1 MRAGRSSLRRSFH
14 APRTPRLTLPAPPRP
29 FSQPEFGSLTEEIL
43 WSLSKALE
51 EGDVGKITDAILIKV
66 ARQCNPGGIL
76 RQTFIQDEIA
86 NKYAEYGYGD
96 LKSDVEEKTEG
107 ALKQLLMA
115 LLSDRLDYEA
125 QILEKAM
132 KGLGTD
138 EDCLITI
145 LCTLDEEDIFPL
157 QQAYSDRYERSL
169 EQAVISETSGK
180 FKRVLLLAGCDSIDE
195 AYAKVCHSAISG
207 MGTDCKALIRL
218 MVTCPHDVMDKT
230 REAYSRLYGN
240 DLVSDMGGEWAIGGD
255 FKRILCALAKKHP
268 DRIVEEPDYA
278 ADVATL
284 RDAVEG
290 LGTDEEAIID
300 VLANKTFDQI
310 EALKDAYKVE
320 HGELLKERIK
330 AETTG
335 LFESAGFRNTLM
347 GLLTKR
353 EEQIAFYLKEAF
365 DGWFSNDDWG
375 LISML
380 VHRTES
386 EMRDIRNAYT
396 QVHGSDLIQD
406 IRKNCGGD
414 YEKALVALVAP
425 RARTIA
431 RGIKATMAG
440 WITSTNKGALIALL
454 THRDAEMKFIRDAFE
469 KETKGKSLISFIK
482 KECSGDFEKALV
494 ALASYTAPVGIKSRI
509 DSGEETAPSAAPPP
523 APEPAPPPPP
533 PPAPGYGYGA
543 PAPGYGAPAPGYGY
557 GAPPPGYGA
566 PQGYGPPPG
575 GGYPGGYGQAGYARG
590 SSSSSSSSSS
600 SDEEEE

>member
-1 MRAGRSSLRRSFH
+1 MKHPWRRRAGCSALCQSFH
-14 APRTPRLTLPAPPRP
+14 APPTPTLTRPTPSRLL
-29 FSQPEFGSLTEEIL
+29 SQPEFDSPTEEIL

-66 ARQCNPGGIL
+66 ARQCNPEGIL
-76 RQTFIQDEIA
+76 RETFIQEEIA
-86 NKYAEYGYGD
+86 TKYAEYGYGD
-96 LKSDVEEKTEG
+96 LKSDVEEKTGG

-115 LLSDRLDYEA
+115 LLSDRLDYES

-218 MVTCPHDVMDKT
+218 MVTCPHEVMDKT

-268 DRIVEEPDYA
+268 ERIVEEPDYA

-300 VLANKTFDQI
+300 VLSNKTFDQI
-310 EALKDAYKVE
+310 EELKEAYKVE

-335 LFESAGFRNTLM
+335 LFESEGFRNTLM

-365 DGWFSNDDWG
+365 EGWFANDDWG

-386 EMRDIRNAYT
+386 EMREIRNAYT
-396 QVHGSDLIQD
+396 QVHGSDLIAD

-431 RGIKATMAG
+431 RGIKACMSG
-440 WITSTNKGALIALL
+440 WISSTNKGSLIALL

-469 KETKGKSLISFIK
+469 KEARKSLISFIK
-482 KECSGDFEKALV
+482 KECSGEFEKALV
-494 ALASYTAPVGIKSRI
+494 SLASYTAPVGIKSRI

-523 APEPAPPPPP
+523 APDPAAPP
-533 PPAPGYGYGA
+533 PPAPAPGY
-543 PAPGYGAPAPGYGY
+543 GYGAPAPGYGY
-557 GAPPPGYGA
+557 GAPPPGYSA
-566 PQGYGPPPG
+566 PPGYGPPPG
-575 GGYPGGYGQAGYARG
+575 GGYPAGYGQAGYARG
-590 SSSSSSSSSS
+590 SSSSSSSSS
-600 SDEEEE
+600 DEEEE